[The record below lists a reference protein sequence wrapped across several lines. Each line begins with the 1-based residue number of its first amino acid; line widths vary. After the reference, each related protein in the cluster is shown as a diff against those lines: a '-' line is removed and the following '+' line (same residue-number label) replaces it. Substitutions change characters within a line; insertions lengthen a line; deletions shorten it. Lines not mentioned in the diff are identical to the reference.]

1 MFVIF
6 HIKSVSIKETFE
18 SFQALFA
25 AVPTDFR
32 QLLVPVKGQK
42 ICGIVHY
49 SRRLNGSVASDVVG
63 AHILLGLSPSEPQTV
78 RRMFFCITILLWRVG
93 GGNGLN

>member
-1 MFVIF
+1 MNGEAQTCRPLIETSVKLLRICGTICSLFF
-6 HIKSVSIKETFE
+6 HVKSVSIKETFE

-63 AHILLGLSPSEPQTV
+63 AHILLGLSPS
-78 RRMFFCITILLWRVG
+78 
-93 GGNGLN
+93 

>member
-18 SFQALFA
+18 SFEALFA

-63 AHILLGLSPSEPQTV
+63 AHILLGLSPS
-78 RRMFFCITILLWRVG
+78 
-93 GGNGLN
+93 

>member
-6 HIKSVSIKETFE
+6 HNKSVSIKETFE

-32 QLLVPVKGQK
+32 RLVVPVKGQK
-42 ICGIVHY
+42 ICETVHY

-63 AHILLGLSPSEPQTV
+63 AHILLGLSPS
-78 RRMFFCITILLWRVG
+78 
-93 GGNGLN
+93 

>member
-6 HIKSVSIKETFE
+6 HDKSVSIKETFE

-25 AVPTDFR
+25 AVPPDFR
-32 QLLVPVKGQK
+32 QLVVPVKGQR
-42 ICGIVHY
+42 ICGTVHY

-63 AHILLGLSPSEPQTV
+63 AHLLLGLSPS
-78 RRMFFCITILLWRVG
+78 
-93 GGNGLN
+93 